1 MPPSPMQPFLAR
13 LIGKMHTGM
22 AALEWFANRQWIW
35 ANGNVVQLE
44 RELNATDRALFNC
57 RVDGVN
63 HKQYFINYYY
73 TVRKHLLKY
82 SDDTLDAS
90 RCGQT
95 QVNRIFSTG

>member
-1 MPPSPMQPFLAR
+1 
-13 LIGKMHTGM
+13 MHTGM

-44 RELNATDRALFNC
+44 RELNVTDRALFNC

-63 HKQYFINYYY
+63 HKEYFNHYYY

-90 RCGQT
+90 RCGHNT
-95 QVNRIFSTG
+95 NVNRIYRVTHKVGNKVRLTKS

>member
-1 MPPSPMQPFLAR
+1 MTIESNPR
-13 LIGKMHTGM
+13 
-22 AALEWFANRQWIW
+22 

-44 RELNATDRALFNC
+44 KELNVTDRAWFNC

-90 RCGQT
+90 RYGHKSDMNIQGDT
-95 QVNRIFSTG
+95 

>member
-1 MPPSPMQPFLAR
+1 MSIESHPR
-13 LIGKMHTGM
+13 
-22 AALEWFANRQWIW
+22 

-44 RELNATDRALFNC
+44 KELNVTDRALFNC

-90 RCGQT
+90 RCGHKSDMNIQGDT
-95 QVNRIFSTG
+95 